1 MCQDFVSPSS
11 VLFNRFWFVTISE
24 WFWCH
29 RSFLYFFN
37 NLTFSLHFRLYQF
50 DIFIFQY
57 LFDILSKLADKSTEQ
72 VGGRILDFSCFVF
85 LENLSIFWCDATSIR
100 RRKLIMIL
108 ISLIFLIFLIFLI
121 TLISL
126 FQVFTQA
133 AEVERLRIMLHE
145 QVYLH
150 FMKNLEDH
158 YH

>member
-1 MCQDFVSPSS
+1 MIRDNFRMVLMSQIISIFFS
-11 VLFNRFWFVTISE
+11 VTWHFHSTFGNFTLTI
-24 WFWCH
+24 
-29 RSFLYFFN
+29 LY
-37 NLTFSLHFRLYQF
+37 T
-50 DIFIFQY
+50 QY

-72 VGGRILDFSCFVF
+72 VGGRILDGSCFVF